1 MVHLSYGRRLGVPLQ
16 VPLGDQGACRV
27 ASGMSSLHASCKAQ
41 HGSALDSRQVN
52 QASIHME
59 GGISRCFSSAA
70 GSVHSLEVQRG
81 PEGASHVVSG
91 KSGILSSCEGPLG
104 IPLQLVQATKPSS

>member
-1 MVHLSYGRRLGVPLQ
+1 MVCLSCGRRLGVPLQ
-16 VPLGDQGACRV
+16 VPPGAQGACRV

-59 GGISRCFSSAA
+59 GGISRCFSSC
-70 GSVHSLEVQRG
+70 GRKCGFLRV
-81 PEGASHVVSG
+81 
-91 KSGILSSCEGPLG
+91 
-104 IPLQLVQATKPSS
+104 ATGT